1 MVKEKEEDYPNG
13 VIQDLIEIIR
23 GIDHLYF
30 TKWRYPTS
38 DLETSKDTNIAR
50 VRASA
55 SASHSSRPNSLPL
68 PLDSN

>member
-30 TKWRYPTS
+30 TK
-38 DLETSKDTNIAR
+38 
-50 VRASA
+50 
-55 SASHSSRPNSLPL
+55 
-68 PLDSN
+68 